1 MSQNRT
7 ARPILPVLAM
17 IAATAGF
24 LGTGQ
29 AQANSNQAGFDPL
42 RLYGPELRF
51 DVLRDG
57 EKVGHHVV
65 TFRDTADGVRVESR
79 SEVEVKLL
87 FLTAYSFRYQSVEHW
102 RSGTLIRLDAA
113 TDDNGEQ
120 RRVEA
125 RSDGAGLM
133 VRTGTG
139 EWQATPQLWPTTH
152 WNMAQ
157 TVAPVLL
164 NTLTGKLNRVDV
176 KDAGLDTVILTDGSR
191 EARRF
196 VYSGDLAVESWYDDL
211 GRWVK
216 LRFPG
221 KGGSTIEYVCQS
233 CGGP

>member
-1 MSQNRT
+1 MRQNRT
-7 ARPILPVLAM
+7 ARSTMTALALV
-17 IAATAGF
+17 AAAAGVP
-24 LGTGQ
+24 GTGQ
-29 AQANSNQAGFDPL
+29 VQASSNQVQVDPL
-42 RLYGPELRF
+42 HLYGPELRF

-65 TFRDTADGVRVESR
+65 AFRASADGVHVESR

-87 FLTAYSFRYQSVEHW
+87 FLTAYSFRYQSIEHW
-102 RSGTLIRLDAA
+102 RNGTLTSLDAA
-113 TDDNGEQ
+113 TNDDGEL

-125 RSDGAGLM
+125 RREGAVLK
-133 VRTGTG
+133 VRTGAG

-152 WNMAQ
+152 WNVAQ
-157 TVAPVLL
+157 TAAPVLL

-176 KDAGLDTVILTDGSR
+176 KDAGLETVILGDGPR

-196 VYSGDLAVESWYDDL
+196 IYSGDLAVESWYDEA

-221 KGGSTIEYVCQS
+221 KAGSTIEYVCQS
-233 CGGP
+233 CGRQ